1 MWIKVVILLAFA
13 GILLSLG
20 SALVF
25 LIRDKGDS
33 NRTLRALTLR
43 IGLSVGL
50 FVFIMVMVATGAIT
64 PHGVMPTAAP
74 PSSTGQ

>member
-25 LIRDKGDS
+25 LIRDKSDS
-33 NRTLRALTLR
+33 DRTLRALTWR

-50 FVFIMVMVATGAIT
+50 FVFIMVMVATGVIQ
-64 PHGVMPTAAP
+64 PHGVIPPPASTAP
-74 PSSTGQ
+74 QG

>member
-33 NRTLRALTLR
+33 NRTLHALTFR
-43 IGLSVGL
+43 IGLSIGL
-50 FVFIMVMVATGAIT
+50 FVFIMVMVATGVIT
-64 PHGVMPTAAP
+64 PHGVMPTP
-74 PSSTGQ
+74 TNTSTTN

>member
-33 NRTLRALTLR
+33 NRTLRALTMR
-43 IGLSVGL
+43 IGLSIGL

-64 PHGVMPTAAP
+64 PHGVLPAATTQ
-74 PSSTGQ
+74 SSTGQ

>member
-20 SALVF
+20 SALLF

-33 NRTLRALTLR
+33 RRTLRALTFR

-50 FVFIMVMVATGAIT
+50 FVFIMVLVATGVIE
-64 PHGVMPTAAP
+64 PHGVIPHATGTAP
-74 PSSTGQ
+74 G